1 LGFNLKQMSTN
12 IKNLLSSEWWRELK
26 QELDNRADQLKEE
39 ILTEAASEIPDLRLL
54 RKKSADREAILEL
67 KGLPAA
73 LISSAEV
80 MWEF

>member
-1 LGFNLKQMSTN
+1 MSTN